1 MIGEGG
7 QGEVWEAWQSSLRR
21 VVAVKIH
28 RSGASDRFL
37 REAFL
42 TGQLDHPTIVQVL
55 ELGTLASRTDATP
68 RAAMVM
74 KRLRGVRWDQLVHAE
89 LPLGTVI
96 PTRYLVRHLAILE
109 SVCQALAY
117 AHSKGVLHL
126 DLKPSQVIVAEFGEV
141 YLCDWG
147 MAAQRSPDSQSL
159 EFVSPAEGAFGT
171 AGFMAPEQALGDL
184 ETVGI
189 PTDIYLLGGLV
200 YFLATGTPP
209 PSGATS
215 TDRIIPARRNQMRPL
230 DGSVPEGLRSVVE
243 TAMSANPAR
252 RYPDV
257 ESFRRALEASIQE
270 AIQAEESARLFRE
283 AAIQPDASRG
293 RYESLVALEQQL
305 DRALALSPGSRE
317 ASSLRDETLF
327 AVADS
332 AAILRLT
339 VDPKGASFLAPSA
352 DESATLWNPSNGQP
366 HVTDSDP
373 LLYQTVHLII
383 D

>member
-1 MIGEGG
+1 
-7 QGEVWEAWQSSLRR
+7 
-21 VVAVKIH
+21 
-28 RSGASDRFL
+28 
-37 REAFL
+37 
-42 TGQLDHPTIVQVL
+42 
-55 ELGTLASRTDATP
+55 
-68 RAAMVM
+68 
-74 KRLRGVRWDQLVHAE
+74 
-89 LPLGTVI
+89 
-96 PTRYLVRHLAILE
+96 
-109 SVCQALAY
+109 
-117 AHSKGVLHL
+117 
-126 DLKPSQVIVAEFGEV
+126 
-141 YLCDWG
+141 
-147 MAAQRSPDSQSL
+147 
-159 EFVSPAEGAFGT
+159 
-171 AGFMAPEQALGDL
+171 
-184 ETVGI
+184 
-189 PTDIYLLGGLV
+189 
-200 YFLATGTPP
+200 
-209 PSGATS
+209 
-215 TDRIIPARRNQMRPL
+215 
-230 DGSVPEGLRSVVE
+230 
-243 TAMSANPAR
+243 MSANPAR

-293 RYESLVALEQQL
+293 RYKSLVALEQQL